1 MLTSTILGKTEGEKC
16 LLSSS
21 NLALEG
27 AFKRIDNDARFLPN
41 ISEDTEYGDAGAGD
55 DDYVDCPGE

>member
-1 MLTSTILGKTEGEKC
+1 MLNSTILGKTEDGKC
-16 LLSSS
+16 FLSSS

-27 AFKRIDNDARFLPN
+27 AFKRIDNDARFSPN
-41 ISEDTEYGDAGAGD
+41 ISEYSDYGDAGAGD